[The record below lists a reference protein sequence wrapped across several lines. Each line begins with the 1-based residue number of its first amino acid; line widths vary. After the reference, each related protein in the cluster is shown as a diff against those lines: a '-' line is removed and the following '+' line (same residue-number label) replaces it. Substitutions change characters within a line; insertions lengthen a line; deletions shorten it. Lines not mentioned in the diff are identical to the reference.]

1 MFDSVVNTCY
11 VLHQTHSKFWH
22 IQHSVFSGICRNIQS
37 YSALLRHIHAYWD
50 IIQAYSSLF
59 STLCNPR
66 IFTTLLYIY
75 ILGLFKSLWNRHIQN
90 PGRGHYSV
98 ILRTLCN
105 ACIRRNLEHA
115 ILEYS
120 EPFHNCIRTH
130 IQDSIMLTK
139 MYKYSELRH
148 T

>member
-22 IQHSVFSGICRNIQS
+22 IQHSVFSRICRNIQS

-75 ILGLFKSLWNRHIQN
+75 WAYLNLYETDIFRTLAEGIIQSYSELCATLAYAETWNTQSWNIQN
-90 PGRGHYSV
+90 PSIIASGR
-98 ILRTLCN
+98 IFRTLSC
-105 ACIRRNLEHA
+105 
-115 ILEYS
+115 
-120 EPFHNCIRTH
+120 
-130 IQDSIMLTK
+130 
-139 MYKYSELRH
+139 
-148 T
+148 

>member
-22 IQHSVFSGICRNIQS
+22 IQHSVFSRICRNIQS

-75 ILGLFKSLWNRHIQN
+75 WAYLNLYETDIFRTLAEGIIQSYSELCATLAYAETWNTQSWNIQN
-90 PGRGHYSV
+90 PS
-98 ILRTLCN
+98 II
-105 ACIRRNLEHA
+105 AW
-115 ILEYS
+115 
-120 EPFHNCIRTH
+120 RTH